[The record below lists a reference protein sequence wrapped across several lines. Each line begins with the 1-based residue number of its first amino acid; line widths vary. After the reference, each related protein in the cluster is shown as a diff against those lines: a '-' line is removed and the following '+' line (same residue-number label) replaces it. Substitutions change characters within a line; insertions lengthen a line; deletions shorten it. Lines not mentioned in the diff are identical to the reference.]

1 MSVKKT
7 KARLF
12 LGSGLAQDG
21 QVALSPAQAHYL
33 RDVMR
38 AGPGDHV
45 KVFNGRDGEWLAG
58 IERIGKGKGVLRL
71 DECVRAQREEP
82 GPWLL
87 FAPLKKTPMDFL
99 IEKSVE
105 LGCAVLRP
113 VFTDFTAVR
122 RVNSERM
129 RAAAVEASEQCGR
142 LSVPEIKGAVS
153 LDEALEDWPVN
164 RRLFVMDE
172 TGAGRPIKKALE
184 TGGWEGRPPPAF
196 LSGPEGGFSA
206 SELDALGNL
215 AFVSRIGMG
224 PRILRAETAVL
235 AALACWQAFAGDGN
249 KTIS

>member
-1 MSVKKT
+1 MSIKKT

-12 LGSGLAQDG
+12 TGSGLAQDG
-21 QVALSPAQAHYL
+21 EVALSPAQAHYL

-38 AGPGDHV
+38 AGPGDSV
-45 KVFNGRDGEWLAG
+45 KIFNGRDGEWLATL
-58 IERIGKGKGVLRL
+58 EQIGKGKGVLRL
-71 DECVRAQREEP
+71 HEPLRAQWENP

-99 IEKSVE
+99 VEKAAE

-129 RAAAVEASEQCGR
+129 RANAMEASEQCGR
-142 LSVPEIKGAVS
+142 LSVPEIKEAVS
-153 LDEALEDWPVN
+153 LGEALAGWPVK

-184 TGGWEGRPPPAF
+184 SGAWEGRPPPGF

-206 SELDALGNL
+206 SELDALDNL
-215 AFVSRIGMG
+215 AFVTRIGMG
-224 PRILRAETAVL
+224 PRILRAETAAL
-235 AALACWQAFAGDGN
+235 AALACWQAFAGDWNG
-249 KTIS
+249 TIS